1 MKKHLVAIRVLFA
14 SFVLFCILSPI
25 QVYADR
31 TITPSPELKV
41 LLQQTERAFL
51 KPMGMDMKM
60 ALNQY
65 PDYLASA
72 LGMAL
77 HRQSQYMND
86 TPALVDH
93 FTPLREQTQEFLY
106 ALAEMHDY
114 KMPHDGSPMTKQV
127 MDDYMLRALG
137 GGLNQ
142 FFINKFGTNP
152 STVNLPLMLTQ
163 VPPKGGS
170 GGVRKQAKLIQEK
183 ESNKIELLGVE
194 SGGAGQA
201 TMAPAKGI
209 TKQKIPGLV
218 LCPQKDPTNNRN
230 SKDNYVRLPYK
241 GVQTS
246 SQYVSCRYVD
256 GELYSQGLYGG
267 NFSTSH
273 RFGTYNGVRYLA
285 EYSES
290 LMPAP
295 NKFVRHGKD
304 IVWLWTKTGKLYV
317 RMSDNYVNGKLHGK
331 SETYETTPGGDPY
344 LSSVKYHQ
352 NGVPVGTWKFYYLN
366 ESGKVAR
373 GVEATYSNGERVSS
387 KEFVP

>member
-1 MKKHLVAIRVLFA
+1 MKKLLVAFRVLLA
-14 SFVLFCILSPI
+14 SFVLFCIFAPI
-25 QVYADR
+25 QAHAGR
-31 TITPSPELKV
+31 KITPSPELKV

-60 ALNQY
+60 ALNDY

-86 TPALVDH
+86 TPALVAH
-93 FTPLREQTQEFLY
+93 FTPLREQTQAFLY
-106 ALAEMHDY
+106 TLAEMHNY
-114 KMPHDGSPMTKQV
+114 KKPCDGTPMTKEV
-127 MDDYMLRALG
+127 MDDLMLRALG

-142 FFINKFGTNP
+142 FFINKFGINP
-152 STVNLPLMLTQ
+152 ATVNLPLMLTQ
-163 VPPKGGS
+163 VPTKSWS
-170 GGVRKQAKLIQEK
+170 GGAQNQAKLIQQK
-183 ESNKIELLGVE
+183 EQNKINLLGVE
-194 SGGAGQA
+194 SGGAGEA
-201 TMAPAKGI
+201 TMDPAKGI

-218 LCPQKDPTNNRN
+218 LCPQKDPTTNRN
-230 SKDNYVRLPYK
+230 SRNNYVNLPYK

-246 SQYVSCRYVD
+246 SQHVACRYVD
-256 GELYSQGLYGG
+256 GELYTQFLYGG
-267 NFSTSH
+267 NFYTSH
-273 RFGTYNGVRYLA
+273 TFGTYNGMRYLA
-285 EYSES
+285 EYTEK

-317 RMSDNYVNGKLHGK
+317 RSSDNYLNGKRHGK

-344 LSSVKYHQ
+344 LTSVGYYQ
-352 NGVPVGTWKFYYLN
+352 NGVQVGTWKYYYLN
-366 ESGKVAR
+366 ESGKIAR
-373 GVEATYSNGERVSS
+373 GVEATFSNGKRVSS